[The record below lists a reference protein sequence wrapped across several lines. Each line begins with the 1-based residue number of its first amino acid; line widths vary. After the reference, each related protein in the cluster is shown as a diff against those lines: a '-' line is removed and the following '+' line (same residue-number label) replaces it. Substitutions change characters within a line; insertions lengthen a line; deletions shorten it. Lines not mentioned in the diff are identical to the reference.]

1 MGQYWTEKDS
11 RFRRERQFRWF
22 KDPLGQRRV
31 KQQQM
36 GIILGIREYTE
47 QVHGSMYWRQE
58 KRYLGMTVD
67 VNKFNSVKQLVLTL
81 STSHSD
87 TSVFSLL
94 EVCLFILFCIYMY
107 YPSDFFNLVNSVD
120 SNQTPRSA
128 VYDVSLIFCCRYLLR
143 YARHYWF
150 SQKLIHLYQWAQS
163 DPDMQC
169 SFNSHRTFKKF
180 PIKKTVDVGIMKRV
194 CTDMCLSSHVENIL
208 RFAIAKQRLLMK

>member
-1 MGQYWTEKDS
+1 
-11 RFRRERQFRWF
+11 
-22 KDPLGQRRV
+22 
-31 KQQQM
+31 
-36 GIILGIREYTE
+36 
-47 QVHGSMYWRQE
+47 
-58 KRYLGMTVD
+58 MTVD

-128 VYDVSLIFCCRYLLR
+128 VYDVSLILCCRYLLR

-180 PIKKTVDVGIMKRV
+180 PIKKNCRCWYHEACLHRHVFIFACGKYTEV
-194 CTDMCLSSHVENIL
+194 CNRKAAVINEV
-208 RFAIAKQRLLMK
+208 RLL